1 MSPPPAHNPSLAR
14 FAPDPKAP
22 TVRGANPASK
32 SFTDAK
38 LASLKILAMTLLKE
52 IESMEGGNETNAKE
66 LCLHDEVHR
75 FEAEM
80 IKSALTKT
88 GGRQRRAASLL
99 GVKVTTLN
107 TKIKRY
113 KIMVSEASTKS
124 SETEPT
130 QLVESRSEI
139 IS

>member
-1 MSPPPAHNPSLAR
+1 
-14 FAPDPKAP
+14 
-22 TVRGANPASK
+22 
-32 SFTDAK
+32 
-38 LASLKILAMTLLKE
+38 
-52 IESMEGGNETNAKE
+52 
-66 LCLHDEVHR
+66 
-75 FEAEM
+75 M